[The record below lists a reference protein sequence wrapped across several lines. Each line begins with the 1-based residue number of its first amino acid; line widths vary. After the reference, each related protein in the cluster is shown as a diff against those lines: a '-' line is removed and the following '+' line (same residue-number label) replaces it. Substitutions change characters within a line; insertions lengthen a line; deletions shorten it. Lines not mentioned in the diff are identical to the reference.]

1 MDLSTK
7 TKRQKRHSN
16 LERLEAA
23 LQNARS
29 AIKDA
34 NFRTQPYDPE
44 YIPMGPMYLNSKVF
58 HRSYLEME
66 KQFKVFVYEEGEP
79 PIFHDG
85 PCKNIYSM
93 EGNFIH
99 SMELDKQFRTKDPD
113 KAHVYF
119 LPFSVVMLV
128 KFVYVGNYD
137 LSPIKKTVKDYVRL
151 IAEKYPFWNRSL
163 GADHFMLSCHDWGP
177 HTSFAIPY
185 LEKNSIRALCNANTS
200 ERFNPM
206 KDVSFPEI
214 NLLTGSTT
222 GLIGGPSPSNRSIL
236 AFFAGR
242 LHGPIRPI
250 LLEHWENK
258 DDDIRVHRQLP
269 KGVSYNEMMRKS
281 KFCLCPSGYEVA
293 SPRIVEALYTGC
305 VPVLIS
311 DHYVPPFSDVL
322 NWKSFSV
329 EVPVSDIPNLK
340 RILTGISPRHYI
352 RMQTRGQQ
360 IRRHFEKLE
369 LSWRLVLATVIGFLG
384 SACGTVGGVGGGG
397 IFVPMLTLIVGF
409 DTKSAAAISKC
420 MIMGASASSVWYN
433 LRVPHPTREVPI
445 IDYDLAL
452 LFQPMLMLGI
462 TIGVALSVV
471 FPYWLITVLI
481 IILFLGTSSR
491 SVFKGIEMWKEETI
505 LKKEMAK
512 QQETV
517 VNSRGELLIDTE
529 YEPLVPR
536 EEKSEFQI
544 LCFNLK
550 WKRLLVLLLVWAS
563 FLLLQVFK
571 NDVAVCS
578 TWYWVLFCLQFPI
591 ALAVFGYESVKLYKE
606 HKKRLSTGN
615 TTSICEASIEWTP
628 IHIAFCAL
636 CGIIGG
642 TVGGLLG
649 SGGGFILGP
658 LLLEIGVI
666 PQVASATATFV
677 MLFSSSLSVVEF
689 YLLKRFPIPYAL
701 YLMAVSVLAGFW
713 GQFFV
718 RKLITILRR
727 ASLIVFIL
735 SGVIFASALTMGVV
749 GIEKSITMIKN
760 HEFMG
765 FLGFCSSQ

>member
-1 MDLSTK
+1 MATRGLVLYLLSGFSVAVLSTIIFVDK
-7 TKRQKRHSN
+7 NAGDPSN
-16 LERLEAA
+16 
-23 LQNARS
+23 
-29 AIKDA
+29 
-34 NFRTQPYDPE
+34 
-44 YIPMGPMYLNSKVF
+44 
-58 HRSYLEME
+58 
-66 KQFKVFVYEEGEP
+66 
-79 PIFHDG
+79 
-85 PCKNIYSM
+85 NI
-93 EGNFIH
+93 
-99 SMELDKQFRTKDPD
+99 L
-113 KAHVYF
+113 
-119 LPFSVVMLV
+119 
-128 KFVYVGNYD
+128 
-137 LSPIKKTVKDYVRL
+137 LS
-151 IAEKYPFWNRSL
+151 S
-163 GADHFMLSCHDWGP
+163 P
-177 HTSFAIPY
+177 H
-185 LEKNSIRALCNANTS
+185 
-200 ERFNPM
+200 M
-206 KDVSFPEI
+206 
-214 NLLTGSTT
+214 STT
-222 GLIGGPSPSNRSIL
+222 EKVWP
-236 AFFAGR
+236 
-242 LHGPIRPI
+242 
-250 LLEHWENK
+250 
-258 DDDIRVHRQLP
+258 
-269 KGVSYNEMMRKS
+269 
-281 KFCLCPSGYEVA
+281 
-293 SPRIVEALYTGC
+293 
-305 VPVLIS
+305 
-311 DHYVPPFSDVL
+311 
-322 NWKSFSV
+322 
-329 EVPVSDIPNLK
+329 
-340 RILTGISPRHYI
+340 
-352 RMQTRGQQ
+352 
-360 IRRHFEKLE
+360 KLE
-369 LSWRLVLATVIGFLG
+369 LSWRLALATVIGFLG

-433 LRVPHPTREVPI
+433 LRVPHPTKEVPI

-481 IILFLGTSSR
+481 IILFLGTSTR

-517 VNSRGELLIDTE
+517 VNSRGERKILRQIIHLIFVNNFFYVLGFVVIFLGYAVLVDTE
-529 YEPLVPR
+529 YEPLVPK
-536 EEKSEFQI
+536 EEKSEFQTM
-544 LCFNLK
+544 CFNLK
-550 WKRLLVLLLVWAS
+550 WKRLLVLVLVWAS

-591 ALAVFGYESVKLYKE
+591 ALAVFGHESVKLYKE
-606 HKKRLSTGN
+606 HKERVSTGN
-615 TTSICEASIEWTP
+615 TMSICEASIAWTP
-628 IHIAFCAL
+628 MHIAFCAL

-713 GQFFV
+713 GQFFI

-735 SGVIFASALTMGVV
+735 SGVIFASALTMGVI
-749 GIEKSITMIKN
+749 GIESSIEMIKN

>member
-1 MDLSTK
+1 MATRGLVVYLLSCF
-7 TKRQKRHSN
+7 S
-16 LERLEAA
+16 LAVL
-23 LQNARS
+23 S
-29 AIKDA
+29 AIVLADKNA
-34 NFRTQPYDPE
+34 GNPSNSTLLSSPY
-44 YIPMGPMYLNSKVF
+44 M
-58 HRSYLEME
+58 
-66 KQFKVFVYEEGEP
+66 
-79 PIFHDG
+79 
-85 PCKNIYSM
+85 
-93 EGNFIH
+93 
-99 SMELDKQFRTKDPD
+99 
-113 KAHVYF
+113 
-119 LPFSVVMLV
+119 
-128 KFVYVGNYD
+128 
-137 LSPIKKTVKDYVRL
+137 
-151 IAEKYPFWNRSL
+151 
-163 GADHFMLSCHDWGP
+163 
-177 HTSFAIPY
+177 
-185 LEKNSIRALCNANTS
+185 
-200 ERFNPM
+200 
-206 KDVSFPEI
+206 
-214 NLLTGSTT
+214 STT
-222 GLIGGPSPSNRSIL
+222 EKVWP
-236 AFFAGR
+236 
-242 LHGPIRPI
+242 
-250 LLEHWENK
+250 
-258 DDDIRVHRQLP
+258 
-269 KGVSYNEMMRKS
+269 
-281 KFCLCPSGYEVA
+281 
-293 SPRIVEALYTGC
+293 
-305 VPVLIS
+305 
-311 DHYVPPFSDVL
+311 
-322 NWKSFSV
+322 
-329 EVPVSDIPNLK
+329 
-340 RILTGISPRHYI
+340 
-352 RMQTRGQQ
+352 
-360 IRRHFEKLE
+360 KLE

-462 TIGVALSVV
+462 TIGVGLSVV

-628 IHIAFCAL
+628 MHIAFCAL

-727 ASLIVFIL
+727 ASLIIFIL